1 VQCSAVQCSVVRSP
15 GIHGVISFQSC
26 YFVAAASRMGGG
38 NKGCNSQK
46 VKRPKVKGFKLE
58 WLDQTIEGS
67 KTSLWLKPDVSVSS
81 RALCT
86 VCPAPCSINT
96 NEGWAAVKQ
105 HGKSKKHVKYLEM
118 SQSNPN
124 FQQVDNS
131 SPSIVQSIAKMV
143 EQKEVTEKM
152 TDKRLR
158 SQIIYV
164 ASAVYHGCSRLI
176 IECQAEIF
184 PKIFPGSFN
193 CLTTKTWNLKRNKFG
208 YFATHGLYPFFHGKI
223 IQVRY

>member
-1 VQCSAVQCSVVRSP
+1 MA
-15 GIHGVISFQSC
+15 G
-26 YFVAAASRMGGG
+26 AGG
-38 NKGCNSQK
+38 NKKARIK
-46 VKRPKVKGFKLE
+46 VKRFKPE

-67 KTSLWLKPDVSVSS
+67 KASLWLKPDVSDSG

-86 VCPAPCSINT
+86 VCPAPCYFKI

-105 HGKSKKHVKYLEM
+105 HGKYKKHMDNLKM
-118 SQSNPN
+118 SQTNPE

-131 SPSIVQSIAKMV
+131 SPSIIQGIAKMV
-143 EQKEVTEKM
+143 ELKEVTEKM

-158 SQIIYV
+158 GQIIYV
-164 ASAVYHGCSRLI
+164 ASAMYHGCSRLI

-184 PKIFPGSFN
+184 PKIFPASFN
-193 CLTTKTWNLKRNKFG
+193 CLTTKTWDLKRTKFG

-223 IQVRY
+223 VKVIFH